1 MSSPVSHVAQAPAA
15 QTQAAAP
22 QSKAPATK
30 TQQLPVDTVK
40 ISSAAQSLAQEA
52 VESRAQ
58 TIQEAAKGDSQAR
71 RLLARESAAQPVAKK

>member
-1 MSSPVSHVAQAPAA
+1 MSSPVSHVTQAPAG
-15 QTQAAAP
+15 QSQAAAP
-22 QSKAPATK
+22 QSKAPAAK

-71 RLLARESAAQPVAKK
+71 RLLAKENAAQPVAKK